1 MRILILEDDV
11 ILSNGLMAGLALHG
25 MAADCVD
32 TCEDAITSLATTAFD
47 ATVLDLMLPDGSGL
61 SVLRHL
67 RSRDNAIPVLVLTAR
82 DGVGDRITG
91 LDQGADDYMAKPF
104 DLDELAARLRALI
117 RRSAGRASSRLV
129 WGNLE
134 LSQAERSVT
143 REGASINLS
152 RREFDLLEA
161 LMQWPGRVC
170 PRDRLEERLY
180 GWQEEIESNALEV
193 HIHNLR
199 AKIGRR
205 AIETVRGF
213 GYRMRKMDL

>member
-25 MAADCVD
+25 MAADCVE

-129 WGNLE
+129 WGDLE

-143 REGASINLS
+143 RDGASINLS

-205 AIETVRGF
+205 AIETVRGL

>member
-134 LSQAERSVT
+134 LSQAERSGT
-143 REGASINLS
+143 RHGAPINPS
-152 RREFDLLEA
+152 RR
-161 LMQWPGRVC
+161 
-170 PRDRLEERLY
+170 
-180 GWQEEIESNALEV
+180 
-193 HIHNLR
+193 
-199 AKIGRR
+199 
-205 AIETVRGF
+205 
-213 GYRMRKMDL
+213 

>member
-25 MAADCVD
+25 MAADCVE

-161 LMQWPGRVC
+161 LMLWPGRVC

-205 AIETVRGF
+205 TIETVRGL

>member
-25 MAADCVD
+25 MAADCVE

-82 DGVGDRITG
+82 DGVEDRITG

-143 REGASINLS
+143 RDGASINLS

-205 AIETVRGF
+205 AIETVRGL

>member
-82 DGVGDRITG
+82 DGVEDRITG

-143 REGASINLS
+143 CDGASINLS

-205 AIETVRGF
+205 AIETVRGL

>member
-129 WGNLE
+129 WGDLE

-143 REGASINLS
+143 RDGASINLS

-205 AIETVRGF
+205 AIETVRGL